1 MTQFVFVLALVFLA
15 AWFAQVIGLES
26 VLGAFFAGLV
36 LNRFVPDSSPLMS
49 RIEFVGNALFIPY
62 FLIGVG
68 MMIDV
73 RVIANADTMLVAV
86 NMIAVALAGKWL
98 AAWIGQKIYRMDADD
113 RRVMFG
119 LTTAHT
125 AVALA
130 VVTIGYDMVMPDGHR
145 MRMRLYS
152 TARC

>member
-1 MTQFVFVLALVFLA
+1 
-15 AWFAQVIGLES
+15 
-26 VLGAFFAGLV
+26 
-36 LNRFVPDSSPLMS
+36 MS

-98 AAWIGQKIYRMDADD
+98 ARGSG
-113 RRVMFG
+113 RRSTGWMP
-119 LTTAHT
+119 TTAVSCLALPLHHT

-130 VVTIGYDMVMPDGHR
+130 VVTIGYDMVMPDGHPHDG
-145 MRMRLYS
+145 
-152 TARC
+152 